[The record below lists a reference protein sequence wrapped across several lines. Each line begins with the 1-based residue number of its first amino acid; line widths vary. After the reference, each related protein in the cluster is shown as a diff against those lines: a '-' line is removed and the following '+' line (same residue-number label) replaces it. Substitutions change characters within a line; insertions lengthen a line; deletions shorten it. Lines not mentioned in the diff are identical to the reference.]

1 MFNKIILGTANFNKN
16 YGLINKNL
24 LKDTRRVLAFAKKK
38 KIKTIDFAP
47 KYINN
52 KKTLNLIAKARFDV
66 ISKLPSIKKVPK
78 KNMEKFIKKQ
88 IYKNLS
94 LLKSKNIFC
103 MLFHDSKDFR
113 LKKIKDAIKILIEYK
128 KQKIIKKIGVSI
140 YNPEEINLIL
150 KNFKPYKP
158 DVIQLPFNVF
168 DNRFQVTG
176 KLKKLKQLKVE
187 IHARSIF
194 LQGLFFKDV
203 KNLSSY
209 FRKWEKKLYHFKK
222 NKNEKTIYNICFNYV
237 NRNKFIDKIIIGFKF
252 EKEISS
258 FFKSIG
264 NPKIKILKEIKP
276 INDVKLV
283 NPSLW
288 RK

>member
-1 MFNKIILGTANFNKN
+1 MYNKIILGTANFNKN

-24 LKDTRRVLAFAKKK
+24 IKDTKKVLAFAKKK

-52 KKTLNLIAKARFDV
+52 KKTLNLISKARFDV
-66 ISKLPSIKKVPK
+66 ISKLPSIKKVPN
-78 KNMEKFIKKQ
+78 KNLKKFIKKQ
-88 IYKNLS
+88 IYKNLF
-94 LLKSKNIFC
+94 LLKSDNIFC
-103 MLFHDSKDFR
+103 LLFHDSKDFH
-113 LKKIKDAIKILIEYK
+113 LKKIKEAIKILIDYK

-140 YNPEEINLIL
+140 YNPNEINLIL
-150 KNFKPYKP
+150 KNFRPYKP
-158 DVIQLPFNVF
+158 DIIQLPFNIF
-168 DNRFQVTG
+168 DNRFEING
-176 KLKKLKQLKVE
+176 SLKKLKQLKIE

-203 KNLSSY
+203 KNLPSY
-209 FRKWEKKLYHFKK
+209 FKKWKKKLYHFKK
-222 NKNEKTIYNICFNYV
+222 DKNQKTIYNICFNYV
-237 NRNKFIDKIIIGFKF
+237 NKNKFIDKIIIGFKF

-258 FFKSIG
+258 FFQSI
-264 NPKIKILKEIKP
+264 NKPKIKILNKIKP

-288 RK
+288 KK

>member
-1 MFNKIILGTANFNKN
+1 M
-16 YGLINKNL
+16 
-24 LKDTRRVLAFAKKK
+24 
-38 KIKTIDFAP
+38 
-47 KYINN
+47 
-52 KKTLNLIAKARFDV
+52 
-66 ISKLPSIKKVPK
+66 
-78 KNMEKFIKKQ
+78 
-88 IYKNLS
+88 
-94 LLKSKNIFC
+94 
-103 MLFHDSKDFR
+103 
-113 LKKIKDAIKILIEYK
+113 
-128 KQKIIKKIGVSI
+128 
-140 YNPEEINLIL
+140 
-150 KNFKPYKP
+150 
-158 DVIQLPFNVF
+158 
-168 DNRFQVTG
+168 
-176 KLKKLKQLKVE
+176 
-187 IHARSIF
+187 
-194 LQGLFFKDV
+194 

-264 NPKIKILKEIKP
+264 KPKIKILKEIKP